1 MTRWQRRARLVL
13 AVVFVGAVLAV
24 VLLMRQRA
32 PATSLS
38 RPERLDPK
46 SSVEIRGG
54 DVVQLKA
61 ERRDVRVEFAN
72 QITYEDGRTKLVAFK
87 ATVDNRG
94 GRSFVVGGQDAWVGA
109 ERSSYDVRGGVSLL
123 TSDGLLVTTDQATF
137 TEAEGIL
144 KGSGPV
150 KFQRQNMS
158 GTGVGFTYDRQQDA
172 LWLLNQAVVKFAAT
186 QKEPPMEV
194 VAGTAGYS
202 RMQRYA
208 QFERTVRMTRGAQV
222 ITAEQA
228 TMFMQA
234 QIDEPD
240 RIELRAGAHIT
251 GGGTMGAVQF
261 MEARDINL
269 DYAADGRTLEHA
281 VLAGQSVAHLGRAD
295 GSPAQQ
301 LFAQYIDV
309 ALAADGSVT
318 QLSSQDNVRM
328 ELLAVGTT
336 PQRTITASSLQG
348 TGAAGKGLTSLTFDG
363 GTEFNEPAANG
374 ARRVAKGRTLKVD
387 LGSSG
392 AVETAIFTGG
402 FTFAEGALR
411 AASADC
417 RYEVTKGVLTVS
429 SPKEG
434 PMPRVNDERV
444 TIDAPSIDVTLTPRR
459 MNAAGG
465 VTTTFGAGRRQAG
478 ERGTTLLKDTEPV
491 TIKADQFNYD
501 EAEGKSTFTKGV
513 WLLQG
518 ATSIKGDALTLDD
531 REGNLLATGNVV
543 SVLPIAGKAADG
555 SAPSTSIGRANQ
567 FEFVDAKRRAIF
579 TKNAQLDG
587 VQGNLRADQIELVL
601 APEDNT
607 LERMEAQGQTVRV
620 LIENRQASGTRLT
633 YLPTDE
639 QYRLVGAPVRYIESC
654 RETTGRT
661 LTFFRGSDRI
671 SIDGNEEQRT
681 QTKGNTNCPES
692 PRD

>member
-281 VLAGQSVAHLGRAD
+281 VLAGQSVVHLGRAD

-661 LTFFRGSDRI
+661 LIFFRGSDRI

>member
-1 MTRWQRRARLVL
+1 MARWQRRARLFL

-32 PATSLS
+32 PVTPLT
-38 RPERLDPK
+38 PPQRLDPK
-46 SSVEIRGG
+46 SSIEIRGG

-61 ERRDVRVEFAN
+61 ERRDVRIEFAN

-94 GRSFVVGGQDAWVGA
+94 GRSFVVGGQEAWVGA

-123 TSDGLLVTTDQATF
+123 TSDHLLVTTDQATF

-144 KGSGPV
+144 RGSGPV
-150 KFQRQNMS
+150 KFQRENMS

-172 LWLLNQAVVKFAAT
+172 LWLLNQAIVRFAAT
-186 QKEPPMEV
+186 PKEPPMEV
-194 VAGTAGYS
+194 VAGAAGYS

-269 DYAADGRTLEHA
+269 DYGADGRTLERA
-281 VLAGQSVAHLGRAD
+281 VLAGQSVVHLGRAD
-295 GSPAQQ
+295 GSLAQQ

-336 PQRTITASSLQG
+336 PQRTITATSLQG
-348 TGAAGKGLTSLTFDG
+348 TGAAGKGLTALTFDG
-363 GTEFNEPAANG
+363 GTEFNEPVADG
-374 ARRVAKGRTLKVD
+374 ARRVAKGRTLNVD
-387 LGSSG
+387 LESSG
-392 AVETAIFTGG
+392 AVENATFGGG

-417 RYEVTKGVLTVS
+417 RYDVTKGVLTVS

-444 TIDAPSIDVTLTPRR
+444 TIDAPAIAVTLTPRR
-459 MNAAGG
+459 MDASGG

-478 ERGTTLLKDTEPV
+478 ERGTTLLKDAEPV
-491 TIKADQFNYD
+491 TIKADRFNYD
-501 EAEGKSTFTKGV
+501 EAQGKSTYTKGV

-531 REGNLLATGNVV
+531 REGTLVATGNVV

-555 SAPSTSIGRANQ
+555 TAPSTSIGRADK

-579 TKNAQLDG
+579 TKEAQLDG

-601 APEDNT
+601 AERDNT

-620 LIENRQASGTRLT
+620 VIENRQATGTRLT
-633 YLPTDE
+633 YLPSDE
-639 QYRLVGAPVRYIESC
+639 QYRIVGAPVRYIESC
-654 RETTGRT
+654 RETTGRS

-681 QTKGNTNCPES
+681 QTKGNANCPEP

>member
-1 MTRWQRRARLVL
+1 MSRWQRRARLVL

-24 VLLMRQRA
+24 VLLMRPRA
-32 PATSLS
+32 TGPPLS
-38 RPERLDPK
+38 PPERLDPK
-46 SSVEIRGG
+46 ASVEIRGG
-54 DVVQLKA
+54 EVVQLKG
-61 ERRDVRVEFAN
+61 ERRDIRVEFAN
-72 QITYEDGRTKLVAFK
+72 QIAYEDGRTKLVAFK

-94 GRSFVVGGQDAWVGA
+94 GRSFVVGGQEAWVGA

-144 KGSGPV
+144 RGSAPV
-150 KFQRQNMS
+150 KFQRENMS

-172 LWLLNQAVVKFAAT
+172 LRLLNQAVIKFAAT

-234 QIDEPD
+234 QKDEPD

-269 DYAADGRTLEHA
+269 DYGADGRTLEHA
-281 VLAGQSVAHLGRAD
+281 VLAGQSVVHLGRAD

-328 ELLAVGTT
+328 ELLPVDTT
-336 PQRTITASSLQG
+336 PQRTITANSLRG
-348 TGAAGKGLTSLTFDG
+348 TGAAGKGLTSLNFDG

-374 ARRVAKGRTLKVD
+374 SRRVAKGRTLNVD
-387 LGSSG
+387 LGSNG
-392 AVETAIFTGG
+392 AVENAIFAGG
-402 FTFAEGALR
+402 FTFAEGTLR

-417 RYEVTKGVLTVS
+417 RYEVSKGVLTVS

-459 MNAAGG
+459 MNASGG

-491 TIKADQFNYD
+491 TIKADQFDYD
-501 EAEGKSTFTKGV
+501 EAQGKSTFTKGV

-531 REGNLLATGNVV
+531 REGNLLASGNVV
-543 SVLPIAGKAADG
+543 SVLPIAGKPADG
-555 SAPSTSIGRANQ
+555 SAASTSIGRANQ
-567 FEFVDAKRRAIF
+567 FEFVDAQRRAIF

-587 VQGNLRADQIELVL
+587 VQGNVRADKIELVL
-601 APEDNT
+601 APQDNT
-607 LERMEAQGQTVRV
+607 LERMEAQGQIVRV

-639 QYRLVGAPVRYIESC
+639 QYRLVGAPVRYVESC

-671 SIDGNEEQRT
+671 SVDGNEEQRT